1 MKPNRCFALVPAAL
15 VLLVAAACTS
25 TQSSVGDGAW
35 LTPSPR
41 LKQQIEDSARRL
53 PWTHG
58 MERVEMITWFASV
71 GEPAYP
77 TLLDMVEDPR
87 KDVAGSALAA
97 LGATR
102 DSRLVEPLR
111 KLPMPEGSENYD
123 LRLERARALLRLG
136 DWQALPTL
144 IEGLRDERQLT
155 RALCAQ
161 TLWES
166 THERFGYDPKAEP
179 AEREKAIAKWD
190 AWWHERTQDPLRP
203 ATAAAGD
210 ASSASNA
217 STPPRV
223 DG

>member
-1 MKPNRCFALVPAAL
+1 MKHKCLFALVSSAL
-15 VLLVAAACTS
+15 LLCLASACSS
-25 TQSSVGDGAW
+25 TQSSLGEEQW
-35 LTPSPR
+35 LEPSPR
-41 LKQQIEDSARRL
+41 LRSQIEDAARRL

-58 MERVEMITWFASV
+58 MERVEMITWFATV

-77 TLLDMVEDPR
+77 TMLQMVRDPR

-111 KLPMPEGSENYD
+111 ALPLPEGDENFD

-136 DWQALPTL
+136 DWQVVPTL
-144 IEGLRDERQLT
+144 IEGLRDERQIT
-155 RALCAQ
+155 RALPAQ

-166 THERFGYDPKAEP
+166 PHEKFGYDANADE
-179 AEREKAIAKWD
+179 AERNKSIALWE
-190 AWWHERTQDPLRP
+190 AWWHDRSQDPLRP
-203 ATAAAGD
+203 GTDAGK
-210 ASSASNA
+210 SSTQSANA
-217 STPPRV
+217 PARA

>member
-1 MKPNRCFALVPAAL
+1 MKPNRFFALVTATF
-15 VLLVAAACTS
+15 VLCFASACSS
-25 TQSSVGDGAW
+25 TQSSLGEPKW
-35 LTPSPR
+35 LEPSPR
-41 LKQQIEDSARRL
+41 LRQQIEDSARRL

-71 GEPAYP
+71 GEPGYP
-77 TLLDMVEDPR
+77 TLLAMVEDPR

-111 KLPMPEGSENYD
+111 ALPMPEGDESFD

-136 DWQALPTL
+136 DWQVVPTL
-144 IEGLRDERQLT
+144 IDGLRDERQIT
-155 RALCAQ
+155 RALSAQ

-166 THERFGYDPKAEP
+166 THEKFGYDAKAELP
-179 AEREKAIAKWD
+179 EREKAIAAWE
-190 AWWHERTQDPLRP
+190 AWWHDRTQDPLRP
-203 ATAAAGD
+203 GTNAPDG
-210 ASSASNA
+210 SSTSNA
-217 STPPRV
+217 STPGRV

>member
-1 MKPNRCFALVPAAL
+1 MKHQRLFALVSSAL
-15 VLLVAAACTS
+15 LLCLASACSS
-25 TQSSVGDGAW
+25 TQSSLGDQEW
-35 LTPSPR
+35 LKPSPR
-41 LKQQIEDSARRL
+41 LRSQIEDAARRL

-58 MERVEMITWFASV
+58 MERVEMITWFATV

-77 TLLDMVEDPR
+77 TLLAMVQDPR

-111 KLPMPEGSENYD
+111 AVPMPEGEADFD

-136 DWQALPTL
+136 DWQVVPTL
-144 IEGLRDERQLT
+144 IEGLRDERDIT
-155 RALCAQ
+155 RALSAQ

-166 THERFGYDPKAEP
+166 THEKFGYDANGD
-179 AEREKAIAKWD
+179 IAARNKSIAAWE
-190 AWWHERTQDPLRP
+190 AWWHDRSQDPLRP
-203 ATAAAGD
+203 GVAVD
-210 ASSASNA
+210 NA
-217 STPPRV
+217 STRSAKAPTKA

>member
-1 MKPNRCFALVPAAL
+1 MKHLLALVSAT
-15 VLLVAAACTS
+15 LLLFVAAACTS
-25 TQSSVGDGAW
+25 TQSSLSEPEW
-35 LTPSPR
+35 LKPSPR
-41 LKQQIEDSARRL
+41 LKQQIEDAARRL

-71 GEPAYP
+71 GEPGYP
-77 TLLDMVEDPR
+77 TLLEMVQDPR

-102 DSRLVEPLR
+102 DSRLVDPLR
-111 KLPMPEGSENYD
+111 KLPMPEGPENFD

-136 DWQALPTL
+136 DWQAVPTL
-144 IEGLRDERQLT
+144 IDGLRDDRQIT

-166 THERFGYDPKAEP
+166 THERFGYDPKGEP
-179 AEREKAIAKWD
+179 ADREKAIAAWD
-190 AWWHERTQDPLRP
+190 AWWHDRSLDPLR
-203 ATAAAGD
+203 AAPDGPGGTT
-210 ASSASNA
+210 SPSEA
-217 STPPRV
+217 STAPRA

>member
-1 MKPNRCFALVPAAL
+1 MKHKRLFTVVSSAL
-15 VLLVAAACTS
+15 LLCLASACSS
-25 TQSSVGDGAW
+25 TQSSLGEQEW
-35 LTPSPR
+35 LKPSPR
-41 LKQQIEDSARRL
+41 LRSQIEDAARRL

-58 MERVEMITWFASV
+58 MERVEMITWFATV

-77 TLLDMVEDPR
+77 TLLQMVQDPR

-111 KLPMPEGSENYD
+111 AVPMPEGDDNFD

-136 DWQALPTL
+136 DWQVMPTL
-144 IEGLRDERQLT
+144 IEGLRDERDIT
-155 RALCAQ
+155 RALSAQ

-166 THERFGYDPKAEP
+166 THEKFGYDANGDIEARNKS
-179 AEREKAIAKWD
+179 IAAWE
-190 AWWHERTQDPLRP
+190 AWWRDRSQDPLRP
-203 ATAAAGD
+203 GVDTG
-210 ASSASNA
+210 SSAPHSTNA
-217 STPPRV
+217 SAKV